1 MFSIGEKAKKFEAEA
16 VIDYP
21 KSFHD
26 KSVLYQAKTKAAL
39 FKDKIME
46 RRMNTWREKPQHGAY
61 QRQLDQIGADKKESY
76 GWLNKCF
83 LDAASEGYI
92 FAAQE
97 MALFTK
103 SLETKILR
111 THYDATCRICRDPKS
126 EETIYHLLAACDSL
140 AKREYF
146 TRHNAVCKYLHFA
159 ISAAYGLPRG
169 KNWYL
174 HEPKETIVTKNVDI
188 LYDQVLT
195 TDQEMGANRPD
206 IDMKHKTA
214 KRTFTFQIF
223 SFGPLR

>member
-1 MFSIGEKAKKFEAEA
+1 
-16 VIDYP
+16 
-21 KSFHD
+21 
-26 KSVLYQAKTKAAL
+26 
-39 FKDKIME
+39 
-46 RRMNTWREKPQHGAY
+46 
-61 QRQLDQIGADKKESY
+61 
-76 GWLNKCF
+76 
-83 LDAASEGYI
+83 
-92 FAAQE
+92 

-195 TDQEMGANRPD
+195 TDQEVGANRPD
-206 IDMKHKTA
+206 IVIKDKTA
-214 KRTFTFQIF
+214 RRTFIIDVSNPCDLNIQKAESTKIAKYIGLKGQLQKMWGFDCAIIPIIIGGLGAVTPNLKTYLAMLPGNPNITMCQKITLLG
-223 SFGPLR
+223 SKKILMDALSRSR